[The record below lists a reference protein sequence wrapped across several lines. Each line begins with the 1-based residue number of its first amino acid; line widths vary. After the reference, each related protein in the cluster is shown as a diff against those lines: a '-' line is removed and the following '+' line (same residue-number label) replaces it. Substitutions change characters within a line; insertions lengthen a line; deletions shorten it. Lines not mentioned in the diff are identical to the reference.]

1 MSLLNDVQKFIEA
14 HPGCTS
20 GDIADAFTGYSRQR
34 VLQSAS
40 KLRQSGRVAHR
51 CEVDARRHFP
61 RQTKIS
67 PEAERQPV
75 RETRPVRNFYVGT
88 NDPRV
93 ILCLARQAEEL
104 ESRGLFRRAAT
115 VWMAAFRESH
125 SQPERNNFLARRE
138 RCLRKSSKRAASGEE
153 WYLSGN
159 YVGGLMSN
167 KYCRALV
174 ELRNKPAHELKEVGD
189 QWRTP
194 DNIFWGIN
202 TLFGPFVLDLFTD
215 GDNAKCAAYYTAE
228 DNALAHDWSE
238 RLAELKG
245 AAFGNPP
252 YSRASQH
259 EGQYIT
265 GMRYIMKHASAM
277 RDKGGRY
284 VFLIKAATSEVWW
297 PEDAD
302 HIAFIRGRIGFEL
315 PAWFIPKDEKQVPTG
330 AFFAG
335 AIAVF
340 DKTWKGPAISYIG
353 RDELEAC
360 GEAFLAQVR
369 QQAEKLVREMAA

>member
-1 MSLLNDVQKFIEA
+1 
-14 HPGCTS
+14 
-20 GDIADAFTGYSRQR
+20 
-34 VLQSAS
+34 
-40 KLRQSGRVAHR
+40 
-51 CEVDARRHFP
+51 
-61 RQTKIS
+61 
-67 PEAERQPV
+67 
-75 RETRPVRNFYVGT
+75 
-88 NDPRV
+88 
-93 ILCLARQAEEL
+93 
-104 ESRGLFRRAAT
+104 
-115 VWMAAFRESH
+115 
-125 SQPERNNFLARRE
+125 
-138 RCLRKSSKRAASGEE
+138 
-153 WYLSGN
+153 
-159 YVGGLMSN
+159 MSN
-167 KYCRALV
+167 KYCQELV

-315 PAWFIPKDEKQVPTG
+315 PAWFIPKDENLRHVVRPFWRRFASRQKNWSGRWRHDDVNSMP
-330 AFFAG
+330 AAG
-335 AIAVF
+335 AGYADFLSERTWLPANQSGGGNHAGIPFSECSGGASSRTGEKRRHH
-340 DKTWKGPAISYIG
+340 DKAWRGPGHHASYRGEGRRQRGG
-353 RDELEAC
+353 RDYPRTAC
-360 GEAFLAQVR
+360 R
-369 QQAEKLVREMAA
+369 